1 MPEDLAR
8 GHIQS
13 WSNPKD
19 VVIDPF
25 MGSGTTAQVCI
36 EEGRKF
42 IGFEIDDNYHQIC
55 LDKISSCGT
64 NLLTACNAYDDS

>member
-1 MPEDLAR
+1 
-8 GHIQS
+8 
-13 WSNPKD
+13 
-19 VVIDPF
+19 

-36 EEGRKF
+36 EEGRNF
-42 IGFEIDDNYHQIC
+42 IGFEIDNTYHQMC